1 MSSII
6 KVNTVQDTD
15 GNNIINESG
24 STVTIGKAGNNIR
37 TGGDNIQAADGGNL
51 ISQSGTTITLGA
63 SGDTIT
69 LAGGA
74 SQTGFGR
81 TGTVD
86 WQTASIKTA
95 TFTAVN
101 GQGFFANTSGSA
113 FNMNL
118 PAGSAGDIVAVADY
132 TNSFQTNNLTIVPN
146 GTDKI
151 GGANQN
157 ATIETKG
164 FSGTFV
170 FVDSTEGWKLIND
183 ATSATEGSP
192 AFLAASGGTETT
204 DGDFKV
210 HTFTASS
217 NFVVSA
223 VGTDS
228 TYGNKVEYL
237 VVAPGGGGGSVH
249 AGGGGAG
256 GYRHNSAYD
265 FTVTAQSYAITVGAK
280 AAYITSGG
288 TSTFSTI
295 TSAGGGRGGGD
306 AGAAS
311 SGGSGGGGN
320 SYPSGASGASGNTPS
335 TTPSQGN
342 NGGSGSG
349 SGPNYGAGGG
359 GGAGGT
365 GGNGSSSSAG
375 AAGSGSSN
383 DIHGSSRVY
392 SAGGGAHAH
401 GGGSSAGGSS
411 NQGGSAISLTAGGYN
426 VSGAYGMGGG
436 GNQSGT
442 ISGAPA
448 TGNSSQGVVIIRY
461 KFQ

>member
-6 KVNTVQDTD
+6 KVDTVQDTD
-15 GNNIINESG
+15 GNNIINEN
-24 STVTIGKAGNNIR
+24 AN
-37 TGGDNIQAADGGNL
+37 
-51 ISQSGTTITLGA
+51 TITIGA
-63 SGDTIT
+63 SGDNVV
-69 LAGGA
+69 LATGA
-74 SQTGFGR
+74 TQSGFGR

-86 WQTASIKTA
+86 WQTSSVKSA

-101 GQGFFANTSGSA
+101 GQGFFADTSGSA

-118 PAGSAGDIVAVADY
+118 PAGTAGAIVAVADY
-132 TNSFQTNNLTIVPN
+132 TNTFNNNNLTVVPN
-146 GTDKI
+146 GSDKI
-151 GGANQN
+151 GGIAANSILDD
-157 ATIETKG
+157 TG

-183 ATSATEGSP
+183 ATSNKTGAPVFMSAT
-192 AFLAASGGTETT
+192 GGTTSD
-204 DGDFKV
+204 DGDFRV
-210 HTFTASS
+210 HTFTTSS
-217 NFVVSA
+217 NFVVTN

-237 VVAPGGGGGSVH
+237 VVGAGGGGGTVH

-265 FTVTAQSYAITVGAK
+265 FTVTPQTYSITVAGK
-280 AAYITSGG
+280 IGDSSSGG
-288 TSTFSTI
+288 GSTFATI
-295 TSAGGGRGGGD
+295 TSAGGGRGGGS
-306 AGAAS
+306 GGPAA
-311 SGGSGGGGN
+311 SGGSGGGGH
-320 SYPSGASGASGNTPS
+320 SYPGGQAGAAGNTPS
-335 TTPSQGN
+335 TSPSQGN
-342 NGGSGSG
+342 NGGSGASG
-349 SGPNYGAGGG
+349 GPNYGAGGG

-365 GGNGSSSSAG
+365 GGNGSGSSG
-375 AAGSGSSN
+375 GVGGDGSSN

-401 GGGSSAGGSS
+401 GGASGAGGSS
-411 NQGGSAISLTAGGYN
+411 NQGGSAVALATGGYN

-436 GNQSGT
+436 GNQLGT